1 MMKGI
6 LEGKEIKYG
15 GKVLGNKKLLAI
27 AGAGLAVGVATVVVL
42 DKLVKNP
49 KKLKIEGEIL

>member
-27 AGAGLAVGVATVVVL
+27 AGAGLAVGVVTVVVL
-42 DKLVKNP
+42 DKLVK
-49 KKLKIEGEIL
+49 KSKEA